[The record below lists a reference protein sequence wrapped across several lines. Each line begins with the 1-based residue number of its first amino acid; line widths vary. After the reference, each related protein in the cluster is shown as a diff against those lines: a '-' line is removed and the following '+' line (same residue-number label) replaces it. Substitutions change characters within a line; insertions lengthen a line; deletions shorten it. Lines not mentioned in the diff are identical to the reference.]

1 MAKILWSDI
10 EKTAI
15 LEKENG
21 SKIEISVGTIL
32 THPGRPLGIKITGF
46 SQKLTDK
53 RGPVGI
59 YYLPWRGNRWA
70 DVAWSIKGDPRH
82 LIAFPVGTVHYGE
95 QVDWETV
102 ELLDADRVLQ
112 IQMFL
117 MKFSE

>member
-21 SKIEISVGTIL
+21 SKIEINVGTIL
-32 THPGRPLGIKITGF
+32 TWPGRPLGVKVTGF
-46 SQKLTDK
+46 SYKSTDT
-53 RGPVGI
+53 RGPIGI
-59 YYLPWRGNRWA
+59 YYLPWRGNEWA
-70 DVAWSIKGDPRH
+70 EVAWSIRGNPRH
-82 LIAFPVGTVHYGE
+82 LIAYPVGTIHYGE

-102 ELLDADRVLQ
+102 ELLDNDGLLQ